1 MNATGIGPISGTER
15 PVTRALGQQCP
26 VSWLCP
32 TAPVLKVGETAVVHM
47 NTPTPE
53 PGSHW
58 TYRTR
63 EEVITMASD
72 DDVLAFAEEIDPE
85 LAKILADIRDYCE
98 IMPPEEALDLI
109 DKCRMVVSVCRDLGR
124 LDGGAVE
131 H

>member
-1 MNATGIGPISGTER
+1 
-15 PVTRALGQQCP
+15 
-26 VSWLCP
+26 
-32 TAPVLKVGETAVVHM
+32 
-47 NTPTPE
+47 
-53 PGSHW
+53 
-58 TYRTR
+58 
-63 EEVITMASD
+63 MASD

-98 IMPPEEALDLI
+98 TVPPEEALDLI